1 MGGCHYGAQQY
12 KQLMSCLVLKQ
23 FVWYCCISTSILYFC
38 FQFNFVQNTLDC
50 KLCEFEGGNGSVWQY
65 FIQKYASLVFVDFA
79 WSFVNKCGI
88 ATTHSNSN
96 SNLALPAW
104 DIFSETDTA
113 SGGCRLPVMSS
124 ENSVFFSGPGKS
136 KTKLIW
142 NF

>member
-1 MGGCHYGAQQY
+1 MGGCHKGARQHE
-12 KQLMSCLVLKQ
+12 QLMSCLVLKQ

-79 WSFVNKCGI
+79 WSFVKIN
-88 ATTHSNSN
+88 TRRLWRRVYSNSN
-96 SNLALPAW
+96 PDPLLPPW

-113 SGGCRLPVMSS
+113 SEGCRLPLMSL

-136 KTKLIW
+136 KT
-142 NF
+142 